1 MHAEPCLLPNMLVIR
16 VEAADPHHHCS
27 PDQQVARLPAILFSQ
42 DSPSLLLVVIS
53 SEPPWTRTTFFFDTV
68 DALLWAA
75 LWRSSRVAVQIENC
89 WVGKDQLLY
98 QGAEPML

>member
-1 MHAEPCLLPNMLVIR
+1 MDAHY
-16 VEAADPHHHCS
+16 
-27 PDQQVARLPAILFSQ
+27 F
-42 DSPSLLLVVIS
+42 
-53 SEPPWTRTTFFFDTV
+53 FFFDTV

-89 WVGKDQLLY
+89 WVGKDQFLY